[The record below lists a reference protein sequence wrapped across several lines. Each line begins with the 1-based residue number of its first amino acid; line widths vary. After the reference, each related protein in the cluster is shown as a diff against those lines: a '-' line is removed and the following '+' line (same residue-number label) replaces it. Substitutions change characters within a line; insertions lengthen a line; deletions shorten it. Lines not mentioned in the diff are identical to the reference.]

1 MIELRKV
8 TKEYSK
14 GNAALNGISVKIERG
29 EFVFIVGD
37 SGSGKSTLIKL
48 IMKELN
54 PTEGTIIVNGQNL
67 NRMKHRN
74 IAKYRRGLGVVF
86 QDFRLLKDRNIYEN
100 IAFALRVTE
109 TPTRIIKKK
118 VPAALSLVGLAQKY
132 KSFPKELSGGEQQR
146 VAIARALVNE
156 PAILLADEPTG
167 NLDPTNSWEI
177 MSILKEANERGTTV
191 LVVTHNQEIVNEMNE
206 RVITMK
212 QGVIVSD
219 EQKGGYINEDYWR
232 NKMFSLASIAT
243 MSACIFL
250 FGLFFSILVNFQY
263 IIRTAEEGVAIT
275 VFFDEDATDE
285 QKEEIGE
292 QLANHEGVAD
302 VKYVSADE
310 AWEEFQQ
317 EYFGDNP
324 ELAEGFK
331 DDNPL
336 ASSDNYAVYMETVDN
351 DNQSLVARS
360 RSLSETQNDL
370 VEFAESLDG
379 VRQVNKSDVV
389 ANTLS
394 SVNT

>member
-1 MIELRKV
+1 MIELRNV
-8 TKEYSK
+8 TKEYTK
-14 GNAALNGISVKIERG
+14 GNAALNGVSVKIEQG
-29 EFVFIVGD
+29 EFVFVVGD

-67 NRMKHRN
+67 NRMRHRG
-74 IAKYRRGLGVVF
+74 IAKYRRGIGVVF

-156 PAILLADEPTG
+156 PAILLCDEPTG

-219 EQKGGYINEDYWR
+219 EQKGGYI
-232 NKMFSLASIAT
+232 
-243 MSACIFL
+243 
-250 FGLFFSILVNFQY
+250 
-263 IIRTAEEGVAIT
+263 
-275 VFFDEDATDE
+275 DED
-285 QKEEIGE
+285 
-292 QLANHEGVAD
+292 
-302 VKYVSADE
+302 
-310 AWEEFQQ
+310 
-317 EYFGDNP
+317 
-324 ELAEGFK
+324 
-331 DDNPL
+331 
-336 ASSDNYAVYMETVDN
+336 
-351 DNQSLVARS
+351 
-360 RSLSETQNDL
+360 
-370 VEFAESLDG
+370 
-379 VRQVNKSDVV
+379 
-389 ANTLS
+389 
-394 SVNT
+394 